1 MKIILLLYMT
11 QVKITPIIILKES
24 IVSWGDIDDYP
35 SYEVSNSGVVRRK
48 TIDTVLK
55 QTPNRKG
62 YLRVGLC
69 KNGVSTTKEV
79 HRLVGNAFIPREEG
93 KNILDHIDH
102 KNKLNNHVSNLRWV
116 TCSQSNINKGLK
128 SNNTSGYK
136 GVSFHKQSGLWA
148 AYINVNGKRTSLRT
162 HNTAEDAA
170 RAYDLKAKELH
181 GEFAVLNFQ

>member
-1 MKIILLLYMT
+1 MA
-11 QVKITPIIILKES
+11 QVKITPIITLKETLTPATLNS
-24 IVSWGDIDDYP
+24 TLYWGDIDDYP

-48 TIDTVLK
+48 TIETVLK

-116 TCSQSNINKGLK
+116 TYSQSNMNQGIR
-128 SNNTSGYK
+128 SDNTSGYK
-136 GVSFHKQSGLWA
+136 GVSFHKQRGKWYSCIKA
-148 AYINVNGKRTSLRT
+148 NGKRISLGLYT
-162 HNTAEDAA
+162 NAEDAA
-170 RAYDLKAKELH
+170 RAYDLKAKEIYC
-181 GEFAVLNFQ
+181 EFAVLNFP